1 MIIVFVRAIILYIFV
16 LFSMRLMGKAEIAE
30 MQPYELVITIMIA
43 ELAVLP
49 MENIGAPLING
60 LVAISTLILMQVF
73 ISYMSLKS
81 ERARGFISGKPSIL
95 INKGQINEKELKKL
109 RINLNDLV
117 EQLRSKDYPIL
128 DDVEYAILETNGT
141 LSVIPKPNKR
151 NVTVNDLQL
160 SVSHEGLPTTLIID
174 GHINHR
180 NLKILNL
187 NLEWLKKQLTI
198 KNIKDPKEILFCYV
212 DANQEV
218 YIHKKAQQ

>member
-1 MIIVFVRAIILYIFV
+1 
-16 LFSMRLMGKAEIAE
+16 MRLMGKAEIAE